1 LPHFALVSGSET
13 SSDAWS
19 VVLDRLRSAGHTCHI
34 HSLDE
39 IAWANGIEAG
49 VQALAARIGSVTET
63 ILVGHSI
70 AGLFLPS
77 IGKAIG
83 ATNQVYIAAII
94 PQPAR
99 SVFEQL
105 LMGEELFSP
114 SWTEG
119 YGTMRRS
126 TEPRISHRHFLEG
139 HLFHDCPPQSL
150 ERYWM
155 QSDLPLREIY
165 EVPHPSPE
173 TSQRSHFI
181 VCAGDRT
188 LQPRSQRPTSEQL
201 PCATVTEIN
210 TGHCPHLAAPEELAD
225 LILSITVNA
234 DLAE

>member
-1 LPHFALVSGSET
+1 MLN
-13 SSDAWS
+13 
-19 VVLDRLRSAGHTCHI
+19 RLRSAGHTCHI

-39 IAWANGIEAG
+39 ISWTNGVEAG
-49 VQALAARIGSVTET
+49 ILALAARIGSVAET

-105 LMGEELFSP
+105 LMGEEIFSH

-119 YGTMRRS
+119 YGTMRQS
-126 TEPRISHRHFLEG
+126 AEPRISHRQFLEG

-173 TSQRSHFI
+173 TSQHSHFI
-181 VCAGDRT
+181 VCTGDRT
-188 LQPRSQRPTSEQL
+188 LLPKSQRPSVEQL
-201 PCATVTEIN
+201 PYASIAEIE
-210 TGHCPHLAAPEELAD
+210 TGHCPQLAAPEKLAD
-225 LILSITVNA
+225 LILSITGNA